1 MTHQRKG
8 DPIIFDKD
16 EHPRSTS
23 IEKLAALPSPFRKN
37 GSVTAGNASQIS
49 DGAAACLV
57 MSRRKAEELELTP
70 LATITGY
77 CATGVDGMEIDLIL

>member
-1 MTHQRKG
+1 MPRK
-8 DPIIFDKD
+8 DSEPLSSSKILRP
-16 EHPRSTS
+16 E
-23 IEKLAALPSPFRKN
+23 N
-37 GSVTAGNASQIS
+37 GIVTAGNASQIS

-77 CATGVDGMEIDLIL
+77 KRF